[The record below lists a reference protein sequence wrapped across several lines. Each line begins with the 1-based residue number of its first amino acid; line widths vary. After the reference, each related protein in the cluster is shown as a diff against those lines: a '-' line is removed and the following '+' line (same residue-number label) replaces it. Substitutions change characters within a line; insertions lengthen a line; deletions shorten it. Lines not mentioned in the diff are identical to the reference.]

1 MHPRAA
7 GLLATAAARRCAG
20 PYNRDRMPARDKL
33 VPVIVAFPLFLQNL
47 DASVMAT
54 TLPSIAHSLH
64 VDALQLNLAIT
75 SYLLSLAVFLPLS
88 GWCAERWGAKP
99 VFCAA
104 IAFFSL
110 GSALC
115 GMANSLTTLVIFRVL
130 QGLGGAMMVP
140 VGRLLLLRSVAPA
153 AMVAAMV
160 WYTVPPAIGRMVG
173 PLFGGAIVTV
183 TSWRWIFLV
192 NVPFGLLGIVLAW
205 LFVRDVHETKVLPAF
220 DFIGFALLALGL
232 TGMLGG
238 LETTDKALIAAWVS
252 WTCAG
257 LGLAALVAYVV
268 RSRAMASPI
277 IDLRVLRY
285 RTYHASII
293 GGTPLRVAIGASPFL
308 LPLMFQLGFGL
319 SPLDSGLLTVA
330 TAVGSLATRTIMT
343 RTIRLIG
350 FRSLLLAMTALT
362 SLCYMSYSLF
372 APTTPH
378 VVIFLALMFGGLV
391 NSMGMVSLQTLGFSE
406 IPKPLMSHA
415 TALSTMAQ
423 QVSLSFGVVLAASL
437 VSAAAWLHGGDNHH
451 LAPRD
456 FAPAFVAIGLMTLTS
471 LLYFRRLSPEEG
483 AELRA

>member
-1 MHPRAA
+1 
-7 GLLATAAARRCAG
+7 
-20 PYNRDRMPARDKL
+20 
-33 VPVIVAFPLFLQNL
+33 
-47 DASVMAT
+47 
-54 TLPSIAHSLH
+54 
-64 VDALQLNLAIT
+64 
-75 SYLLSLAVFLPLS
+75 
-88 GWCAERWGAKP
+88 
-99 VFCAA
+99 
-104 IAFFSL
+104 
-110 GSALC
+110 
-115 GMANSLTTLVIFRVL
+115 
-130 QGLGGAMMVP
+130 
-140 VGRLLLLRSVAPA
+140 
-153 AMVAAMV
+153 
-160 WYTVPPAIGRMVG
+160 VPPAIGRMVG

-437 VSAAAWLHGGDNHH
+437 VSAAAWLHGSDNHH